1 VVVKWF
7 RPLVEL
13 LVVLSGNSVTDSSFS
28 VNEARERKR
37 KRAYEAWQKK
47 HGSKG
52 DKES

>member
-1 VVVKWF
+1 MVKWF

-13 LVVLSGNSVTDSSFS
+13 IVMLSGNTVTDSSFS

-37 KRAYEAWQKK
+37 KREYEAWQKK

-52 DKES
+52 DKKS

>member
-13 LVVLSGNSVTDSSFS
+13 FVGLTGNSVEDSGFS

-37 KRAYEAWQKK
+37 KRAYEAWQKA

>member
-1 VVVKWF
+1 MKWF

-13 LVVLSGNSVTDSSFS
+13 LVVVSGNSVTESSFS

-37 KRAYEAWQKK
+37 KRAYEAWQRK
-47 HGSKG
+47 HGSKE